1 MLIEITKKNKWVRN
15 YRKEAAMK
23 AWCRH
28 RNNSAEFWAQVT
40 AKHNPIV
47 GKSTLSNSGLLKRN

>member
-47 GKSTLSNSGLLKRN
+47 GKST